1 MSTEFPIFILGK
13 NSLTSYGFSR
23 PDNFETELRMNAGLT
38 SDEITSSCGIDHRI
52 RREINFE
59 MKYRALQ
66 DSVSFLNPFELEN
79 SHEGFGRTPLTMHD
93 EGLGTE
99 VNAEGFSRTPLTMH
113 DEGFGTEVNAEGFSR
128 TPLTMHEGASGTEV
142 NAVFMNLEQ
151 PIQITPEVL
160 EITSEGVMTDL
171 HSSNHSFTENKIPRG
186 VIHSIFK
193 RSTRRK

>member
-1 MSTEFPIFILGK
+1 MNTNFPIFILGK
-13 NSLTSYGFSR
+13 NSFTSYGFSR

-38 SDEITSSCGIDHRI
+38 SDEITSNCAIDLRI

-66 DSVSFLNPFELEN
+66 ESVSFLNPFKMEN
-79 SHEGFGRTPLTMHD
+79 SHEGFG
-93 EGLGTE
+93 
-99 VNAEGFSRTPLTMH
+99 RTPLTMH

-128 TPLTMHEGASGTEV
+128 TPLTMHKGASGTEI

-160 EITSEGVMTDL
+160 ENTSEGVMTDL
-171 HSSNHSFTENKIPRG
+171 HSSNHSSTENKIPRG
-186 VIHSIFK
+186 VIHSIFN

>member
-1 MSTEFPIFILGK
+1 MSTKFPIFILGI
-13 NSLTSYGFSR
+13 NSFTSYGFSR

-66 DSVSFLNPFELEN
+66 ESVSFLNPFKMGN

-93 EGLGTE
+93 EAAGTE

-113 DEGFGTEVNAEGFSR
+113 N
-128 TPLTMHEGASGTEV
+128 GASGTEV

-160 EITSEGVMTDL
+160 ENTSEGVMTDL
-171 HSSNHSFTENKIPRG
+171 HLSNHSSTENKMPRG
-186 VIHSIFK
+186 VTHSIFN

>member
-1 MSTEFPIFILGK
+1 MSKEFPIFILGK
-13 NSLTSYGFSR
+13 NSLSSYGFSR

-38 SDEITSSCGIDHRI
+38 SDEIKSSCGIDLRI

-66 DSVSFLNPFELEN
+66 ESVSFLNPFELEN
-79 SHEGFGRTPLTMHD
+79 SHEGFGRTPLTMH
-93 EGLGTE
+93 EGASGTE

-113 DEGFGTEVNAEGFSR
+113 D
-128 TPLTMHEGASGTEV
+128 GASGTEV

-160 EITSEGVMTDL
+160 ENTSEGVMTDL
-171 HSSNHSFTENKIPRG
+171 HSSNHSSTENKIPRG

>member
-13 NSLTSYGFSR
+13 NSFTSYGFSR

-66 DSVSFLNPFELEN
+66 ESVSFLNPFELEN
-79 SHEGFGRTPLTMHD
+79 SHEGFG
-93 EGLGTE
+93 
-99 VNAEGFSRTPLTMH
+99 
-113 DEGFGTEVNAEGFSR
+113 R

-171 HSSNHSFTENKIPRG
+171 HSSNHSSTENKIPRG
-186 VIHSIFK
+186 VIHSIFN